1 MPRRNIYLLFLVTV
15 VAVACAVQNDRHG
28 RLLVHA
34 MREIERRHLEE
45 VDHQDLFEGA
55 MRGVT
60 RQLQEKYA
68 DPYTSYVAP
77 AEVPRFHESLDQE
90 FGGLGIQVALPED
103 TKRLTVVS
111 PLVDSPAHAAGI
123 LAGDVILKI
132 DGRSTEGMELSDTVD
147 LMRGKVGEPITL
159 TIERH
164 GMEEPF
170 DLTLVRAIIKVD
182 TVLGDTRNADGSWN
196 FFLEGEDHIGYV
208 RVETISDATARQ
220 LEEAM
225 QWLTSHGMKGLILD
239 LRFNSGGYLDKAV
252 EICDMF
258 VDSGAIVSTRRRDG
272 KVSAE
277 IHAKNE
283 GTYRGFPVAV
293 LINQYSASAAEI
305 IAACLQDHHRATIIG
320 QRSFGKGVVQE
331 LVYLDSE
338 KGMRRGMMKITAS
351 SYWRPSGAN
360 INRGKDATEDDEWGV
375 RPDEG
380 FEIVIAEEDLPE
392 FFKSRRLRDTFK
404 NGEPD
409 DKAANGKEADE
420 DKPFS
425 DPQLDRAVEHIRKQ
439 LADE

>member
-1 MPRRNIYLLFLVTV
+1 MPRRNIYLLFLITV

-34 MREIERRHLEE
+34 MREIERRHLEA

-77 AEVPRFHESLDQE
+77 AEVRRFHESLDQE

-103 TKRLTVVS
+103 TKRITVVS
-111 PLVDSPAHAAGI
+111 PLLDTPAHAAGI
-123 LAGDVILKI
+123 LAGDVILKV
-132 DGRSTEGMELSDTVD
+132 DGRSTEGMDLNDTVD
-147 LMRGKVGEPITL
+147 LMRGEVGEPITL

-164 GMEEPF
+164 GKEEPF

-196 FFLEGEDHIGYV
+196 FFLEGKDHIGYV
-208 RVETISDATARQ
+208 RIESISDDTARQ

-252 EICDMF
+252 TICDRF

-277 IHAKNE
+277 FHATDE
-283 GTYRGFPVAV
+283 GTYGGFPMAV

-338 KGMRRGMMKITAS
+338 NGKRRGMMKITAS

-360 INRGKDATEDDEWGV
+360 INRGKDAAENDEWGI
-375 RPDEG
+375 RPDDG
-380 FEIVIAEEDLPE
+380 FEIAIAEEDLPA
-392 FFKSRRLRDTFK
+392 FFKARRHRDTFR
-404 NGEPD
+404 NGESN
-409 DKAANGKEADE
+409 DKKTAETEVEQDE
-420 DKPFS
+420 PFS
-425 DPQLDRAVEHIRKQ
+425 DPQLEMAIEYLQKQ